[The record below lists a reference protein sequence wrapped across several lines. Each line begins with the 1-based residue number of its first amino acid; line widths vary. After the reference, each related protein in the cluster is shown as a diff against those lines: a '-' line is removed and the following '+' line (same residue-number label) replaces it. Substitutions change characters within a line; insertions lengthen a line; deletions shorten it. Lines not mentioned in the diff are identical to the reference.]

1 MEELAFFDAV
11 WYISRKMKSA
21 GRTLSAGGSGD
32 REYEMEKKL
41 FHVTGMHCAGCAANV
56 ERSVKKL
63 PGVAE
68 VYVSVAAKTMNLE
81 MDSSRITPA
90 EIVEA
95 VRKAGFDA
103 ELVTEETCNKDV
115 VEEEETPAYFRRFL
129 TALVFGV
136 LLCYAAMHSMA
147 GLPYVPIGDRAN
159 AWVQIILL
167 IPVLISGRRFY
178 VSGFRSLLRLAPNM
192 DSLIALC
199 TGGSVAYSFFLM
211 FRGEYGHLYFDTAG
225 MIVALIMLGKFLESR
240 SRRRASGAIRE
251 LMKLTPETA
260 SVIRGG
266 VESEVPVSSLQT
278 GDMIRVRPGDRI
290 PVDGVIAEGSASVDE
305 SMLTGEPIPVEKTIG
320 SRVTGGSVN
329 RNASFVFRAEQ
340 VGGDTVLARMIAMIR
355 EAQGTRPPVAV
366 LADLIS
372 GYFVWGVISLALL
385 TFLLWML
392 IGGVSFAGALEFGL
406 SVLVI
411 ACPCALGLATP
422 IALIAGIGRGARLGI
437 LIRNGSALETASRV
451 DTVVFDKTGTV
462 TEGRPDVV
470 GIRLAPG
477 SGVTETELL
486 AFACGAEQNSEHPLA
501 GAIVREAQARSVPP
515 GSAGEFRAFP
525 GYGVSCRM
533 DGRSLLIGNAALMK
547 EQGISVEELEM
558 DVAAHSQVYVAA
570 EGKLLG
576 AIVIS
581 DRIRKDSAEALKRLH
596 SMGVSCILLSGDHPR
611 SAESVAE
618 ELGFDRCFA
627 GILPGGKAEVIRSL
641 QKEAR
646 RVAMVG
652 DGINDGPALAQ
663 ADVGIA
669 IGSGT
674 DVAMESA
681 DMVLMRSEL
690 LAVPA
695 ALALS
700 RAVMRII
707 RENLFWAF
715 FYNTIC
721 IPVAAGVLYAF
732 GGPRLSPVL
741 CAAAMACSSLFV
753 VLNALRLKRFRA

>member
-1 MEELAFFDAV
+1 
-11 WYISRKMKSA
+11 
-21 GRTLSAGGSGD
+21 
-32 REYEMEKKL
+32 MEKKI
-41 FHVTGMHCAGCAANV
+41 FHVTGMRCAGCAANV
-56 ERSVKKL
+56 ERTVKKL
-63 PGVAE
+63 SGVAE
-68 VYVSVAAKTMNLE
+68 VYVSIATGTMSLE
-81 MDSSRITPA
+81 MDPSGITPE
-90 EIVEA
+90 EIAEA
-95 VRKAGFDA
+95 VRKAGFGA
-103 ELVTEETCNKDV
+103 ELVTQETRNKDV
-115 VEEEETPAYFRRFL
+115 VEEEETPAYFRCFL
-129 TALVFGV
+129 TALVFSV

-147 GLPYVPIGDRAN
+147 GLPYFPIGDRAN
-159 AWVQIILL
+159 AWVQIVLL

-199 TGGSVAYSFFLM
+199 TGASVAYSLFLM
-211 FRGEYGHLYFDTAG
+211 SRGEYAHLYFDTAG

-251 LMKLTPETA
+251 LMNLAPETA
-260 SVIRGG
+260 VVVRGG
-266 VESEVPVSSLQT
+266 VESGIPVAELIA
-278 GDMIRVRPGDRI
+278 GDLIRVRPGERI
-290 PVDGVIAEGSASVDE
+290 PVDGIITEGAASVDE
-305 SMLTGEPIPVEKTIG
+305 SMLTGEPVPVDKTIG

-329 RNASFVFRAEQ
+329 RDGSILFRAEQ
-340 VGGDTVLARMIAMIR
+340 VGEETALARMIAMIR
-355 EAQGTRPPVAV
+355 EAQGSRPPVAR

-372 GYFVWGVISLALL
+372 GWFVWGVITLALL
-385 TFLLWML
+385 TFLLWLL
-392 IGGVSFAGALEFGL
+392 IGGLPFAGALEFGL

-437 LIRNGSALETASRV
+437 LIRNGTALETASRV

-501 GAIVREAQARSVPP
+501 GAIVREAKARSVPP

-525 GYGVSCRM
+525 GYGVSCRI

-547 EQGISVEELEM
+547 EQGISV
-558 DVAAHSQVYVAA
+558 DGVDADAAAHSLVYVAA
-570 EGKLLG
+570 DGKLLG

-581 DRIRKDSAEALKRLH
+581 DRVKKDSAEALKRLH
-596 SMGVSCILLSGDHPR
+596 LMGLSCVLLSGDHPR

-618 ELGFDRCFA
+618 KLGFDSCFA
-627 GILPGGKAEVIRSL
+627 GILPGGKAEAIRNL
-641 QKEAR
+641 QKEGR

-669 IGSGT
+669 IGTGT

-681 DMVLMRSEL
+681 DMILMRGTLPE
-690 LAVPA
+690 VPTA
-695 ALALS
+695 IALS

-732 GGPRLSPVL
+732 GGPRLSPIL
-741 CAAAMACSSLFV
+741 CAAAMACSSIFV
-753 VLNALRLKRFRA
+753 VLNALRLKRFRGGPRSRHPENRD

>member
-1 MEELAFFDAV
+1 
-11 WYISRKMKSA
+11 
-21 GRTLSAGGSGD
+21 
-32 REYEMEKKL
+32 MEKKI
-41 FHVTGMHCAGCAANV
+41 FHVTGMRCAGCAANV
-56 ERSVKKL
+56 ERTVKKL
-63 PGVAE
+63 SGVAE
-68 VYVSVAAKTMNLE
+68 VYVSIATGTMSLE
-81 MDSSRITPA
+81 MDPSRITPE
-90 EIVEA
+90 EIAEA
-95 VRKAGFDA
+95 VRKAGFGA
-103 ELVTEETCNKDV
+103 ELVTQETRNKDV
-115 VEEEETPAYFRRFL
+115 VEEEETPAYFRCFL

-147 GLPYVPIGDRAN
+147 GLPYFPIGDRAN
-159 AWVQIILL
+159 AWVQIVLL

-199 TGGSVAYSFFLM
+199 TGASVAYSLFLM
-211 FRGEYGHLYFDTAG
+211 SRGEYAHLYFDTAG

-251 LMKLTPETA
+251 LMNLAPETA
-260 SVIRGG
+260 VVVRGG
-266 VESEVPVSSLQT
+266 VESGIPVAELIA
-278 GDMIRVRPGDRI
+278 GDLIRVRPGERI
-290 PVDGVIAEGSASVDE
+290 PVDGIITEGAASVDE
-305 SMLTGEPIPVEKTIG
+305 SMLTGEPVPVDKTIG

-329 RNASFVFRAEQ
+329 RDGSILFRAEQ
-340 VGGDTVLARMIAMIR
+340 VGEETALARMIAMIR
-355 EAQGTRPPVAV
+355 EAQGSRPPVAR

-372 GYFVWGVISLALL
+372 GWFVWGVITLALL
-385 TFLLWML
+385 TFLLWLL
-392 IGGVSFAGALEFGL
+392 IGGLPFAGALEFGL

-437 LIRNGSALETASRV
+437 LIRNGTALETASRV

-501 GAIVREAQARSVPP
+501 GAIVREAKARSVPP

-525 GYGVSCRM
+525 GYGVSCRI

-547 EQGISVEELEM
+547 EQGISV
-558 DVAAHSQVYVAA
+558 DGVDADAAAHSLVYVAA
-570 EGKLLG
+570 DGKLLG

-581 DRIRKDSAEALKRLH
+581 DRVKKDSAEALKRLH
-596 SMGVSCILLSGDHPR
+596 LMGLSCVLLSGDHPR

-618 ELGFDRCFA
+618 KLGFDSCFA
-627 GILPGGKAEVIRSL
+627 GILPGGKAEAIRNL
-641 QKEAR
+641 QKEGR

-669 IGSGT
+669 IGTGT

-681 DMVLMRSEL
+681 DMILMRGTLPE
-690 LAVPA
+690 VPTA
-695 ALALS
+695 IALS

-732 GGPRLSPVL
+732 GGPRLSPIL
-741 CAAAMACSSLFV
+741 CAAAMACSSIFV
-753 VLNALRLKRFRA
+753 VLNALRLKRFRGGPRSRHPENRD

>member
-1 MEELAFFDAV
+1 
-11 WYISRKMKSA
+11 
-21 GRTLSAGGSGD
+21 
-32 REYEMEKKL
+32 MEKKI
-41 FHVTGMHCAGCAANV
+41 FHVTGMRCAGCAANV
-56 ERSVKKL
+56 ERTVKKL
-63 PGVAE
+63 SGVAE
-68 VYVSVAAKTMNLE
+68 VYVSIATGTMSLE
-81 MDSSRITPA
+81 MDPSGITPE
-90 EIVEA
+90 EIAEA
-95 VRKAGFDA
+95 VRKAGFGA
-103 ELVTEETCNKDV
+103 ELVTQETRNKDV
-115 VEEEETPAYFRRFL
+115 VEEEETPAYFRCFL

-147 GLPYVPIGDRAN
+147 GLPYFPIGDRAN
-159 AWVQIILL
+159 AWVQIVLL

-178 VSGFRSLLRLAPNM
+178 VSGFRSLLRRAPNM

-199 TGGSVAYSFFLM
+199 TGASVAYSLFLM
-211 FRGEYGHLYFDTAG
+211 SRGEYAHLYFDTAG

-251 LMKLTPETA
+251 LMNLAPETA
-260 SVIRGG
+260 VVVRGG
-266 VESEVPVSSLQT
+266 VESGIPVAELIA
-278 GDMIRVRPGDRI
+278 GDLIRVRPGERI
-290 PVDGVIAEGSASVDE
+290 PVDGIITEGTASVDE
-305 SMLTGEPIPVEKTIG
+305 SMLTGEPVPVDKTIG

-329 RNASFVFRAEQ
+329 RDGSILFRAEQ
-340 VGGDTVLARMIAMIR
+340 VGEETALARMIAMIR
-355 EAQGTRPPVAV
+355 EAQGARPPVAR

-372 GYFVWGVISLALL
+372 GWFVWGVITLALL
-385 TFLLWML
+385 TFLLWLL
-392 IGGVSFAGALEFGL
+392 IGGLPFAGALEFGL

-437 LIRNGSALETASRV
+437 LIRNGTALETASRV

-501 GAIVREAQARSVPP
+501 GAIVREAKARSVPP

-525 GYGVSCRM
+525 GYGVSCRI

-547 EQGISVEELEM
+547 EQGFSV
-558 DVAAHSQVYVAA
+558 DGVDADAAAHSLVYVAA
-570 EGKLLG
+570 DEKLLG

-581 DRIRKDSAEALKRLH
+581 DRVKKDSAEALKRLH
-596 SMGVSCILLSGDHPR
+596 LMGLSCVLLSGDHPR

-618 ELGFDRCFA
+618 KLGFDSCFA
-627 GILPGGKAEVIRSL
+627 GILPGGKAEAIRNL
-641 QKEAR
+641 QKEGR

-669 IGSGT
+669 IGTGT

-681 DMVLMRSEL
+681 DMILMRGTLPE
-690 LAVPA
+690 VPTA
-695 ALALS
+695 IALS

-732 GGPRLSPVL
+732 GGPRLSPIL
-741 CAAAMACSSLFV
+741 CAAAMACSSIFV
-753 VLNALRLKRFRA
+753 VLNALRLKRFRGGPRSRHPENRD